1 MSWINSRQFTISNRN
16 GRHYVFRRNNAGNT
30 EINIPA
36 HIVSKG
42 QAIAWLKAHPNKV
55 ANPTRFKPKRGGAV
69 LPGGLKLR
77 AFERMVNGKK
87 MIAFV
92 NKEGKP
98 YFKPA
103 PGPEPNYVMN
113 RMRAEGKNIPMK
125 FTCEGLKRDL
135 KKRTILGK
143 GRQGVVFL
151 GSRYSNG
158 RYPFAIKVA
167 PYDLRSAHAREKQP
181 AVVEFTIHK
190 AAYAAAPEGVVAV
203 HQLLDCSNF
212 VSPAE
217 INMANVQNASNYN
230 KSKQSVILMEYC
242 PDGSLKKWI
251 DGASRSDGDIM
262 SAIARILMTL
272 KKIKVAHP
280 YFNHNDL
287 HLENIFMSKRG
298 PLIGDFGWARLEKD
312 GTNPAVNKANG
323 TKTADFWG
331 VGPKTDTRYDHHLI
345 LNEIRDLLV
354 RRGGVSKYPTS
365 LTFLD
370 MAVPIGYRGAKDTH
384 VSEWRLKYD
393 DPCPDLPSLTRL
405 ISKLT
410 KKIATSPNLVA
421 ARRRLKKVGAPKKLV
436 TSANLRAARA
446 RLRKVGPKKVY
457 TNSELLK
464 MSAANFLKLSP
475 NTKARVTALRKGKGA
490 AKNNVKGK
498 GPVNNT
504 KRVATKSTVF
514 VAPAKGRKVIPAAI
528 YKSNKFNKLVTKI
541 YENRGGLKGGANFS
555 NAWSNARLAA
565 INRIQARINKNL
577 PAFTPSPTRLPS
589 PLSPLGPPPK
599 PKPKAPSPP
608 KPKARPNFRLSP
620 SSGRAKIQSKN
631 SGRWVYANLHYSMDE
646 LKALAARLNVS
657 VKGLRS
663 KANIAKKLFG

>member
-16 GRHYVFRRNNAGNT
+16 GRHYVFRRNSAGNT

-36 HIVSKG
+36 NIVSKG
-42 QAIAWLKAHPNKV
+42 QATAWLKAHPDKV
-55 ANPTRFKPKRGGAV
+55 ANPTRFKPKRGAPQ
-69 LPGGLKLR
+69 PGGLKP
-77 AFERMVNGKK
+77 FERIVTGKK

-92 NKEGKP
+92 NKARKE
-98 YFKPA
+98 YLRPA
-103 PGPEPNYVMN
+103 PGPEPNYFIN

-143 GRQGVVFL
+143 GRQGIVFL

-167 PYDLRSAHAREKQP
+167 PFDLRAARAREKQP

-190 AAYAAAPEGVVAV
+190 AAHAAAPEGVVAV
-203 HQLLDCSNF
+203 HQLIDCSNF
-212 VSPAE
+212 VNPSE
-217 INMANVQNASNYN
+217 IDMANVQSASNYN

-262 SAIARILMTL
+262 AAIARILMTL
-272 KKIKVAHP
+272 KKIKAVHP

-298 PLIGDFGWARLEKD
+298 PLIGDFGWARLEKN

-365 LTFLD
+365 LAFLD
-370 MAVPIGYRGAKDTH
+370 MAVPVGYRGSKDTH

-410 KKIATSPNLVA
+410 KKIVTSPNLVA

-446 RLRKVGPKKVY
+446 RLRKVGPKKVF

-475 NTKARVTALRKGKGA
+475 NTRALAMGIRKGKA
-490 AKNNVKGK
+490 AVNPVPK
-498 GPVNNT
+498 PLVNNT
-504 KRVATKSTVF
+504 KRVPIRAAGPAPMKARKPIPSAILKS
-514 VAPAKGRKVIPAAI
+514 
-528 YKSNKFNKLVTKI
+528 SKFNKLVTKI
-541 YENRGGLKGGANFS
+541 WTNQGAIGGGNFN
-555 NAWSNARLAA
+555 NAWNKARKVAL
-565 INRIQARINKNL
+565 NRVQARINNNKA
-577 PAFTPSPTRLPS
+577 PFTPSPPKPKAKTPS
-589 PLSPLGPPPK
+589 PPK

-608 KPKARPNFRLSP
+608 KPKPKAPSPPNPKVRPNFRLSP

>member
-1 MSWINSRQFTISNRN
+1 
-16 GRHYVFRRNNAGNT
+16 
-30 EINIPA
+30 
-36 HIVSKG
+36 
-42 QAIAWLKAHPNKV
+42 
-55 ANPTRFKPKRGGAV
+55 
-69 LPGGLKLR
+69 
-77 AFERMVNGKK
+77 
-87 MIAFV
+87 
-92 NKEGKP
+92 
-98 YFKPA
+98 
-103 PGPEPNYVMN
+103 
-113 RMRAEGKNIPMK
+113 
-125 FTCEGLKRDL
+125 
-135 KKRTILGK
+135 
-143 GRQGVVFL
+143 
-151 GSRYSNG
+151 
-158 RYPFAIKVA
+158 
-167 PYDLRSAHAREKQP
+167 
-181 AVVEFTIHK
+181 
-190 AAYAAAPEGVVAV
+190 
-203 HQLLDCSNF
+203 
-212 VSPAE
+212 
-217 INMANVQNASNYN
+217 
-230 KSKQSVILMEYC
+230 
-242 PDGSLKKWI
+242 
-251 DGASRSDGDIM
+251 
-262 SAIARILMTL
+262 
-272 KKIKVAHP
+272 
-280 YFNHNDL
+280 
-287 HLENIFMSKRG
+287 
-298 PLIGDFGWARLEKD
+298 
-312 GTNPAVNKANG
+312 
-323 TKTADFWG
+323 
-331 VGPKTDTRYDHHLI
+331 
-345 LNEIRDLLV
+345 
-354 RRGGVSKYPTS
+354 
-365 LTFLD
+365 
-370 MAVPIGYRGAKDTH
+370 
-384 VSEWRLKYD
+384 
-393 DPCPDLPSLTRL
+393 
-405 ISKLT
+405 LT

-514 VAPAKGRKVIPAAI
+514 VAPVKGRKVIPAAI

-577 PAFTPSPTRLPS
+577 PAFTPSPPKPLPP
-589 PLSPLGPPPK
+589 PLSPLGPPPKPK